1 MIIYHALRDTDVAIT
16 FSPCNACLYQ
26 FCKVQ
31 ISFNNIND
39 RNFCM
44 PPLSKVF
51 LINMTLIF
59 RASELPYE
67 IITIIIDMFANKESE
82 NSERL
87 LSLLTVR
94 INCIS
99 DT

>member
-1 MIIYHALRDTDVAIT
+1 
-16 FSPCNACLYQ
+16 
-26 FCKVQ
+26 
-31 ISFNNIND
+31 
-39 RNFCM
+39 M

-67 IITIIIDMFANKESE
+67 IITIIIDMFANKETE

-87 LSLLTVR
+87 LNLLTVR

-99 DT
+99 GT